1 METQTKLP
9 TDAPEKT
16 LPQEQSSAPNHLWK
30 LDRGDVLPFVIL
42 IGSSAWLWSHASASL
57 GNGAAFLGAAI
68 GLGIAFLVRA
78 FC

>member
-1 METQTKLP
+1 METQTESP
-9 TDAPEKT
+9 ADAPEKT
-16 LPQEQSSAPNHLWK
+16 PPQEQSSAPNHLWK

-57 GNGAAFLGAAI
+57 GSGAAFLGAGI

>member
-9 TDAPEKT
+9 ADAPEKT
-16 LPQEQSSAPNHLWK
+16 PPQEQSPAPHHLWK

-57 GNGAAFLGAAI
+57 GSGAAFLGAAI
-68 GLGIAFLVRA
+68 GLAIAFLVRA